1 MGERGAAEREAR
13 QHDKPRQGRER
24 ADGASR
30 RGSERGMQ
38 TGCHLQWLMESESRT
53 DANDSRLK
61 ATNGAYPVGSVK
73 SEIYEIWRVFPLN
86 SAKIAA

>member
-1 MGERGAAEREAR
+1 
-13 QHDKPRQGRER
+13 
-24 ADGASR
+24 
-30 RGSERGMQ
+30 
-38 TGCHLQWLMESESRT
+38 MESESRT